1 MNYQFVNITKQYLH
15 FLQTV
20 PLSLLTRHK
29 ISETRWQEHLATIR
43 THLRQRELPQED
55 AVLFF
60 FTNAPNVSGDGHTQS
75 SLYLY

>member
-29 ISETRWQEHLATIR
+29 ISETRWQEHLTTVR
-43 THLRQRELPQED
+43 THLRQRELRQED

-60 FTNAPNVSGDGHTQS
+60 TDAPNISSDGYTQS